1 MIPTTR
7 KTNKNR
13 LIWLFAGAA
22 ILGLVVYRTWIYT
35 PATDTLKVIPFR
47 VSGGWGY
54 DVEVKGKTYIHQPFV
69 PGIRGRRPFPDRK
82 TALKAG
88 KMMKAKMMTGRV
100 PALTRDDLVKIGIDT
115 TGI

>member
-1 MIPTTR
+1 
-7 KTNKNR
+7 

-22 ILGLVVYRTWIYT
+22 ILGLIIYRTWIYT

-54 DVEVKGKTYIHQPFV
+54 DVAVKGKTYIHQPFV

-100 PALTRDDLVKIGIDT
+100 PALTPEDLVKIGIDT
-115 TGI
+115 IQ